1 MADIDTFRIA
11 LTPEEQR
18 VDAWLRALRDD
29 FLQSYHGQ
37 YNLLTDKEIWQSGLY
52 RFCHSLPKGADLHI
66 HGLACLPVREMT
78 DWLMSQGDMYI
89 HTGEMPQ
96 RGSIRVMDPSAGIP
110 EPYKRFADA
119 MMDGDITPEELER
132 IWSVLGA
139 GPDQTIW
146 EWFET
151 IFDRHMF
158 ASTPEIV
165 SRYYEAVFRYYVRL
179 NIQMVEI
186 RILPFGTPEE
196 AAAMATAIRD
206 AYYRVMDTEPGFCVR
221 LLGCGLKYAWID
233 LGVTAAMMENAAYI
247 HENVKDTRRGEDF
260 LTALDLVNEED
271 RSHEISFYAPLL
283 TRLVQEHSGLKLM
296 LHCGETLRPDSRS
309 VEEALALHPVR
320 IGHGFNLYDHPEL
333 QKTLL
338 REGIC
343 MEVCPVSNLTLG
355 YLSDPVRH
363 PARGYYAAGI
373 PVVLA
378 SDDPAFQEHNNL
390 VDDFFVAAAA
400 WDMGLADL
408 KQLAFNSIRYC
419 SAGPATRAQLFRE
432 WEQRWDVFIQKNC

>member
-1 MADIDTFRIA
+1 MAELDTLRIA
-11 LTPEEQR
+11 LTPDEQR
-18 VDAWLRALRDD
+18 VDARLRALKED

-37 YNLLTDKEIWQSGLY
+37 YNMLTDSEIWQSGLY

-96 RGSIRVMDPSAGIP
+96 RGSIRMMDPAAGIP

-119 MMDGDITPEELER
+119 LMDGDITPEELQR

-151 IFDRHMF
+151 IFDRHLF
-158 ASTPEIV
+158 ATNNDIV
-165 SRYYEAVFRYYVRL
+165 TRYYEAVFRYYVSL
-179 NIQMVEI
+179 GIQLVEI

-221 LLGCGLKYAWID
+221 LLGCGLKYAWVD
-233 LGVTAAMMENAAYI
+233 LGVTTAMMENAAYI
-247 HENVKDTRRGEDF
+247 HENVKDIRRGEDF

-283 TRLVQEHSGLKLM
+283 TRLVQEHPGLKLM
-296 LHCGETLRPDSRS
+296 LHCGESLHPDSRS
-309 VEEALALHPVR
+309 VEEALTLSPVR
-320 IGHGFNLYDHPEL
+320 LGHGFNLYQHPEL
-333 QKTLL
+333 LEQV
-338 REGIC
+338 RAGGIC
-343 MEVCPVSNLTLG
+343 LEVCPVSNLTLG
-355 YLSDPVRH
+355 YLKDPARH
-363 PARGYYAAGI
+363 PARGYRAAGI
-373 PVVLA
+373 PIVLA
-378 SDDPAFQEHNNL
+378 SDDPAFQEHTNL
-390 VDDFFVAAAA
+390 VDDFFVATAG
-400 WDMGLADL
+400 WDLGLGDL
-408 KQLAFNSIRYC
+408 KELAAHSIRYC
-419 SAGPATRAQLFRE
+419 SAGAATKEQLFRE
-432 WEQRWDVFIQKNC
+432 WQRRWDAFIRKNC